1 MAIDGDYIR
10 TLDFTGGRYNFEPLR
25 VLSDDNE
32 YYKYCYGILRDI
44 DKNIAD
50 EYVKMVWLD
59 TVCFNMDRHTEN
71 SGLLRD
77 NDSGEIIK
85 PAPNFDN
92 NIALISRGYP
102 KNVERDSDVIIRMF
116 IEFIRNNGLI
126 YSFPAINEAMIVE
139 CINENGIDVVN
150 DYVKEFI
157 LNGQKIVKLMLS
169 EE

>member
-1 MAIDGDYIR
+1 
-10 TLDFTGGRYNFEPLR
+10 
-25 VLSDDNE
+25 
-32 YYKYCYGILRDI
+32 
-44 DKNIAD
+44 
-50 EYVKMVWLD
+50 
-59 TVCFNMDRHTEN
+59 MDRYTEN
-71 SGLLRD
+71 FCLLRD

-102 KNVERDSDVIIRMF
+102 KNVKRDSDVIIGMF
-116 IEFIRNNGLI
+116 IEFIRDNGSI
-126 YSFPAINEAMIVE
+126 YSFPVINEAMIVA
-139 CINENGIDVVN
+139 CINETGIDVVN

>member
-1 MAIDGDYIR
+1 
-10 TLDFTGGRYNFEPLR
+10 
-25 VLSDDNE
+25 
-32 YYKYCYGILRDI
+32 
-44 DKNIAD
+44 
-50 EYVKMVWLD
+50 
-59 TVCFNMDRHTEN
+59 MDRYTEN

-85 PAPNFDN
+85 LAPNFDN

-102 KNVERDSDVIIRMF
+102 KNAERDNDVIIRMF

-126 YSFPAINEAMIVE
+126 YSFHAINEAMIVA
-139 CINENGIDVVN
+139 CINETGIDVVN

>member
-1 MAIDGDYIR
+1 MRA
-10 TLDFTGGRYNFEPLR
+10 
-25 VLSDDNE
+25 LSDDNE
-32 YYKYCYGILRDI
+32 DYEYCYDILKEI
-44 DKNIAD
+44 NKNIAD
-50 EYVKMVWLD
+50 EYVKMIWLD

-85 PAPNFDN
+85 SAPNFDN

-102 KNVERDSDVIIRMF
+102 KNVERDNDVIIRMF

-126 YSFPAINEAMIVE
+126 YSFPEINEAMIVA
-139 CINENGIDVVN
+139 CINETGIDVVN
-150 DYVKEFI
+150 YYVKEFI